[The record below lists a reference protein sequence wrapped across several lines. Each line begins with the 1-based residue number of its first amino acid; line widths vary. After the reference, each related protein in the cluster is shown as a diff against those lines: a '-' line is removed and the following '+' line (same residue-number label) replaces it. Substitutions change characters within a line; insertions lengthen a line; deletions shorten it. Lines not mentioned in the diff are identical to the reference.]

1 MSRSVVPMKSEIGAL
16 RGDDAAID
24 EAARLLDEEEKDL
37 WRQLRRKRDFEV
49 RLVEKRS
56 QTEELEK
63 KRMGPRI
70 AQAEVM
76 ASLEVLTQEMEFVK
90 SQQRE
95 LEHDL
100 AVLKESNRLLQP
112 AFQAVGAQLQPRTKD
127 ALAEERAHTESLQA
141 QQEQIEQLRKHIES
155 LHMEKQSLQQQ
166 QEALFQ
172 KQRSAEQDQNRLLG
186 SIQDDRNLLNE
197 VRAERIKLLEER
209 ASLEKQMA
217 VILSGAHEGAV
228 EDRSRW
234 SPHRRTVPASE
245 KVAQSLYKLPG
256 SSGGVRGHVPQDA
269 PLPQS
274 AWFASMPSLQ
284 PQDQRS
290 HWTSFE
296 KDAMSSPSFGG
307 QKTLQTT

>member
-1 MSRSVVPMKSEIGAL
+1 MKSETGAL
-16 RGDDAAID
+16 GGSDDAAID

-112 AFQAVGAQLQPRTKD
+112 AFQAQHVGAQPNQPRTKD
-127 ALAEERAHTESLQA
+127 ALAEERAHMESLQA

-172 KQRSAEQDQNRLLG
+172 KQRSAEQDQNRLMG

-197 VRAERIKLLEER
+197 VRAERIKFLEER
-209 ASLEKQMA
+209 ASLEKQIA
-217 VILSGAHEGAV
+217 VILTGAHEAAV

-234 SPHRRTVPASE
+234 SPQRRTVPASE
-245 KVAQSLYKLPG
+245 KVAQGLFKLPG

-274 AWFASMPSLQ
+274 AWFASVPSLQ

-296 KDAMSSPSFGG
+296 KDAISSPSFGG

>member
-1 MSRSVVPMKSEIGAL
+1 MKSEIGAL
-16 RGDDAAID
+16 GGSDDAAID

-70 AQAEVM
+70 AQAEVL

-112 AFQAVGAQLQPRTKD
+112 AFQVAPQVGAQPNQPRTKD
-127 ALAEERAHTESLQA
+127 ALAEERAHMESLQA

-217 VILSGAHEGAV
+217 VIVTAHEGAV

-234 SPHRRTVPASE
+234 SPHRRAVPASE

-274 AWFASMPSLQ
+274 AWFASVPLQ